1 MISFFDIFF
10 LIITVCI
17 VLVNIHRGFLVSL
30 IGMLRFILIVPLSCV
45 AAEYAELYIPVDAF
59 GDMPE
64 QLVPVITF
72 ALCFVLLLILTSLL
86 MLLLKKLQ
94 KDKDMPLRNTNAFLG
109 GLFGFLK
116 AAVLVFVISSFIGS
130 MVQYIPQSNE
140 FADIYNS
147 INSSYVI
154 EFVNKFNLFNV
165 FEI

>member
-10 LIITVCI
+10 LVITIFI
-17 VLVNIHRGFLVSL
+17 VLVNAHRGFLVSL
-30 IGMLRFILIVPLSCV
+30 ISMLRFILIVPLSCV
-45 AAEYAELYIPVDAF
+45 AAEYAEPYIPVDAF

-64 QLVPVITF
+64 QLVPIITF

-94 KDKDMPLRNTNAFLG
+94 KDKDMPLRNTNALLG

-116 AAVLVFVISSFIGS
+116 AAVLVFVISSFAGS
-130 MVQYIPQSNE
+130 LVQYIPQSSD

-154 EFVNKFNLFNV
+154 EFVNNFNLFNV

>member
-10 LIITVCI
+10 LVITVCI
-17 VLVNIHRGFLVSL
+17 ILVNAHRGFLVSL
-30 IGMLRFILIVPLSCV
+30 ISMLRFILIVPLSCV
-45 AAEYAELYIPVDAF
+45 AAEYAEPYIPTDAF
-59 GDMPE
+59 GDIPE
-64 QLVPVITF
+64 QLIPVIVF
-72 ALCFVLLLILTSLL
+72 AVCFLLLLILTSLL

-94 KDKDMPLRNTNAFLG
+94 KQKDMPLRNTNAFLG
-109 GLFGFLK
+109 GIFGFLK
-116 AAVLVFVISSFIGS
+116 AAILIFVLASFIGS
-130 MVQYIPQSNE
+130 MVQYIPQSSE